1 MSKVKNRE
9 RKQRTHADAGTHSAG
24 AHSSEYAQD
33 PEMMKAGEPMRM
45 PSASEPVAHKKQKR
59 FGHN

>member
-1 MSKVKNRE
+1 MSKGKNRE
-9 RKQRTHADAGTHSAG
+9 RKQRVLANAGTHSAG

-33 PEMMKAGEPMRM
+33 PEMKAAEPMRM

-59 FGHN
+59 YGHN